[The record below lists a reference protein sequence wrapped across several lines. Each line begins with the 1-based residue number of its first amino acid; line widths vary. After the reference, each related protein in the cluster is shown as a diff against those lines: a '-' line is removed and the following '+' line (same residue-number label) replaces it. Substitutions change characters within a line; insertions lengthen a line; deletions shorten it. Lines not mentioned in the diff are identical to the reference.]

1 MASGGGESVFDRY
14 LDMFGPFIV
23 RPRVIDYDV
32 FVRWNGKRDVDMEAG
47 AVMVFMARCDH
58 CHVASNN
65 VAIVLFQSLYFALD
79 RSARRL
85 RRIAPFK
92 SHLQWDLHVD
102 LSVTANFLTTIH
114 QRRSPWLK
122 ESSRVRA

>member
-1 MASGGGESVFDRY
+1 LASGGSKRVFDRH
-14 LDMFGPFIV
+14 LNMLVPLVV
-23 RPRVIDYDV
+23 RRRMIDYDG

-65 VAIVLFQSLYFALD
+65 VAIVLFQPLYFAFD

-85 RRIAPFK
+85 RRIAPLK

-102 LSVTANFLTTIH
+102 LSVTSNFLTTIH
-114 QRRSPWLK
+114 QRCSP
-122 ESSRVRA
+122 